1 MTSRQSHPHTA
12 PKSISHINFISHT
25 SQNVM
30 PNSAS
35 LSHILNFARDVVEE
49 AGQISRQAFRQPM
62 AVENKLA
69 ADFDP
74 VTEADK
80 AVEAVIREKLS
91 TQFPNH
97 SILGEETGST
107 TGSSDYGWIID
118 PIDGT
123 RSFISGI
130 PLWMSLLGLLENGK
144 PVGSIIHQPY
154 LQETFVGG
162 PDGSFLFR
170 GDEKQTLQTRSTTTL
185 KNATLFCTD
194 PNIMF
199 TLGDERTAFDTVAE
213 KAQLVRYG
221 ADGYAYCMLA
231 NGFVDLVIESSL
243 QPYDILPLVS
253 LIEGAGGVV
262 TDREGNAPL
271 NGGFVVAAAT
281 QELHQE
287 VLKLINS

>member
-1 MTSRQSHPHTA
+1 
-12 PKSISHINFISHT
+12 
-25 SQNVM
+25 M
-30 PNSAS
+30 PNSTDIPN
-35 LSHILNFARDVVEE
+35 ILNFAQQAVEE
-49 AGQISRQAFRQPM
+49 AGLISRKAFRQPM
-62 AVENKLA
+62 AVENKLIG
-69 ADFDP
+69 DFDP

-80 AVEAVIREKLS
+80 AVEAAIREKLNS
-91 TQFPNH
+91 RFPDH
-97 SILGEETGST
+97 SILGEEGET
-107 TGSSDYGWIID
+107 TNGSSKYGWIID

-144 PVGSIIHQPY
+144 PIGSIIHQPY

-170 GDEKQTLQTRSTTTL
+170 GGEKESLQTRSTISL

-199 TLGDERTAFDTVAE
+199 TQGDERNAFNTIA
-213 KAQLVRYG
+213 KKTQLVRYG

-243 QPYDILPLVS
+243 QPYDILPLVT
-253 LIEGAGGVV
+253 LIEGAGGIV
-262 TDREGNAPL
+262 TDRTGKPPL
-271 NGGFVVAAAT
+271 QGGFVVAAAT
-281 QELHQE
+281 AELHKE
-287 VLKLINS
+287 VLELINA